1 MNTQTKTKQIQ
12 AQINTK
18 VKIDTARYL
27 CPYPWLFG
35 DLKQFTNT
43 IQTETQII
51 IQRQK
56 QKMRQS
62 FIVMQTP
69 LHYEG

>member
-1 MNTQTKTKQIQ
+1 MNTQTNTKQIQ

-18 VKIDTARYL
+18 VKIVTARHL

-43 IQTETQII
+43 IQAETQMH

-56 QKMRQS
+56 QKVIHTKFFS
-62 FIVMQTP
+62 NANTTTV
-69 LHYEG
+69 

>member
-1 MNTQTKTKQIQ
+1 MNTQTNTKQIQ

-18 VKIDTARYL
+18 VKIVTARHL

-43 IQTETQII
+43 IQAETKTEDEA
-51 IQRQK
+51 K
-56 QKMRQS
+56 
-62 FIVMQTP
+62 FFLAMQTP
-69 LHYEG
+69 LQYKIIKS